1 MNGPRWSQ
9 PFPQNAKWTLKAGL
23 RACAAVAAMAFAF
36 QPLAHAQSASAPPD
50 TSGSGSYPSHVI
62 HIISPFEPGGATD
75 FLARVLSQRMG
86 AALKQ
91 TVIVDN
97 RPGAN
102 GVIGSSMVAKAAPDG
117 YTLLLG
123 TVGTHGINAAIYEKL
138 PFDTLRDFAPISMIA
153 RTPMILVANPGTVRA
168 NNAREL
174 IAEMKA
180 AKNPYLFSSAG
191 KGSVG
196 NAAAELFKELAHVNL
211 THVPYKGTA
220 PAVLGLLS
228 GEVQLTFT
236 SPVAA
241 AAYVKTGKLKI
252 IGSAAGQRS
261 VVDPET
267 PTLAEEG
274 VTGFDVSTW
283 YGLFAPA
290 KTPPAIVEYLS
301 ATMRRVLNDP
311 QVKQQLLSQSLQA
324 AGDTPADFT
333 DQVRR
338 EVARWA
344 PLASVI
350 R

>member
-1 MNGPRWSQ
+1 MNSLSNCHAS
-9 PFPQNAKWTLKAGL
+9 PQNMKKIFGIGARAG
-23 RACAAVAAMAFAF
+23 AIAASIAFACG
-36 QPLAHAQSASAPPD
+36 ATAATAPPD
-50 TSGSGSYPSHVI
+50 TTSSGTYPSHVI
-62 HIISPFEPGGATD
+62 HIVSPFEPGGATD

-123 TVGTHGINAAIYEKL
+123 TVGTHGINAAIYDKL
-138 PFDTLRDFAPISMIA
+138 PFDTLRDFAPLSMIA
-153 RTPMILVANPGTVRA
+153 RTPMILVANPGSVKA

-174 IAEMKA
+174 VAEMRA

-274 VTGFDVSTW
+274 ITGFDVSTW

-290 KTPPAIVEYLS
+290 KTPPAIVQYLS
-301 ATMRRVLNDP
+301 ATIRSVLSDP

-324 AGDTPADFT
+324 AGNTPEAFA